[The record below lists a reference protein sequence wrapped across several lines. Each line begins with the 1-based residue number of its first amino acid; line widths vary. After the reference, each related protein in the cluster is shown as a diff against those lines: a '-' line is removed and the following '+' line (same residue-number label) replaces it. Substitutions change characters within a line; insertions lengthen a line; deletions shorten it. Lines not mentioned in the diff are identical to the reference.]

1 MRLGLNAQPDFEC
14 AAVVHTVAEAR
25 SAAATVAF
33 AAAIVDLGLPDGDS
47 AQLVA
52 ELLRCVPEARIVVL
66 TAHPRTDIARRALAA
81 GARRVLP
88 KQGRLDDV
96 LDALREPDSSPP
108 PQMTEGVLSP
118 REREVIA
125 LLAQGLDTRGVARVL
140 GLSAY
145 TVRGHIKSILAKL
158 GAHSQLEAVIAAAHE
173 GIVLLEPR

>member
-1 MRLGLNAQPDFEC
+1 
-14 AAVVHTVAEAR
+14 
-25 SAAATVAF
+25 
-33 AAAIVDLGLPDGDS
+33 
-47 AQLVA
+47 
-52 ELLRCVPEARIVVL
+52 
-66 TAHPRTDIARRALAA
+66 
-81 GARRVLP
+81 
-88 KQGRLDDV
+88 
-96 LDALREPDSSPP
+96 
-108 PQMTEGVLSP
+108 MTEGVLSP